1 MSFWEE
7 VWMGQS
13 SSALLGLIGY
23 GIQGSLTP
31 AMHECEAEKQG
42 IRAIYRLIDL
52 QRLGLGADAL
62 PELLTAAER
71 MGFTGLNITFPCKQ
85 EVIPL
90 LDELSEDAAALG
102 AVNTVLLRGDKRI
115 GHNTDLFGFAEN
127 VRRGLPGVKRDRV
140 VQLGAGGAGSA
151 VAHALMSLG
160 IRALTIFDTDTSRAE
175 RLAADLV
182 ARFGEGRAV
191 AGSDLAPAM
200 ASAEGLV
207 NTTPVG
213 MAKFPGL
220 PLRRSCCGRSFG
232 WQRSFIFRSR
242 RCCWRALAHLVAEH
256 STEAV
261 WRCFRQPRRF
271 GCSPGACRMRS
282 ECCATLPNCRLQ
294 PPNRQANRLR

>member
-1 MSFWEE
+1 
-7 VWMGQS
+7 
-13 SSALLGLIGY
+13 
-23 GIQGSLTP
+23 
-31 AMHECEAEKQG
+31 
-42 IRAIYRLIDL
+42 
-52 QRLGLGADAL
+52 
-62 PELLTAAER
+62 
-71 MGFTGLNITFPCKQ
+71 
-85 EVIPL
+85 
-90 LDELSEDAAALG
+90 
-102 AVNTVLLRGDKRI
+102 VNTVLLRGDKRI

-220 PLRRSCCGRSFG
+220 PLPEELLRPELWVAEIIYFPIETVLLARA
-232 WQRSFIFRSR
+232 
-242 RCCWRALAHLVAEH
+242 RALGCRTLDGGGMAVFQAAEAFRLFTGCMPDAERMLRH
-256 STEAV
+256 FAKLQAAAAKST
-261 WRCFRQPRRF
+261 
-271 GCSPGACRMRS
+271 S
-282 ECCATLPNCRLQ
+282 
-294 PPNRQANRLR
+294 